1 MKTVLIGIAGLVAG
15 CVGYD
20 EIEARPPA
28 EINHK
33 PYIESAE
40 PAEGIVFLKV
50 GESKAFRIVVDDP
63 DNDRFFAYRW
73 KLNGDVQG
81 NGSFYTFNANRVAL
95 EDLVVTVWDCPGV
108 GAENNYAG
116 LAACQENPPDPNSAV
131 VHRWALKVE
140 PEG

>member
-1 MKTVLIGIAGLVAG
+1 VKHLALAIAALAAG

-20 EIEARPPA
+20 EIESRPA
-28 EINHK
+28 AAVNHK

-50 GESKAFRIVVDDP
+50 GDTKQFRIVVDDP
-63 DNDRFFAYRW
+63 DGDRFFGYRW

-81 NGSFYTFNANRVAL
+81 NGSFYTFTANRVAL
-95 EDLVVTVWDCPGV
+95 EDLAVTVWDCPGV
-108 GAENNYAG
+108 GTNNDFTG
-116 LAACQENPPDPNSAV
+116 LLECQETPPDSNSTV
-131 VHRWALKVE
+131 VHRWAVKVE